1 MDDSPETETV
11 KLLANPSQEQDNLL
25 ANPSQAVGGPSQ
37 AVVGPSQ
44 AVVGPS
50 HGGVNSG
57 QDEAKKTQGT
67 TKPGLVRPY
76 IALQCLRGGEVEL
89 IIGL

>member
-25 ANPSQAVGGPSQ
+25 ANPSQAGG
-37 AVVGPSQ
+37 
-44 AVVGPS
+44 GPS
-50 HGGVNSG
+50 HGGVNPG

-76 IALQCLRGGEVEL
+76 CIAVFRGRRGRARHFWPVRSF
-89 IIGL
+89 